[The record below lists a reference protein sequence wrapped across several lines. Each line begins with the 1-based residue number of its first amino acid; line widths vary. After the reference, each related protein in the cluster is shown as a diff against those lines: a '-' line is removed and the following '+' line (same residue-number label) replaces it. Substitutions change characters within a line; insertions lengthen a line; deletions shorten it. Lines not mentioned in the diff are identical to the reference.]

1 MSTKAILLLAFFEG
15 VSVMFIELLG
25 GKMLIPYFGNSLI
38 IWTSTIGVTMSSLM
52 IGYFIGGY
60 LSKLKN
66 SLTVLF
72 FLLTIT
78 AIWMALM
85 PSLVRPIIN
94 KFSDAELYSASIF
107 SAVGLFAL
115 PLMLFGACPP
125 ILIAKLSVNNK
136 AGISSGRVFAVS
148 TIGSIVCALVVG
160 FLIISKYG
168 ISGPLVVYGVL
179 FFLLT
184 VALLWNVFKEKLYFL
199 IAALPI
205 ALIVLATNRSSIQ
218 LNSLFVSESLQG
230 QLRVFDEG
238 ERIGQPRYLQI
249 NGVNQTKTF
258 IDFNNPIMNNSGWW
272 YVHLDGAFASHKP
285 SGSDA
290 LLMGFGGGSLAL
302 ELTNLNFNI
311 DVAEIDARLP
321 AIAHDF
327 FLFDTSRVDFYI
339 DDARHFIKKQ
349 KGKKKYDIVV
359 IDLLHGEVQPN
370 HIFTVEG
377 LNELRQLLKDDATVL
392 VNYQSNFDEPKQPYL
407 AILNTFW
414 AAGYDAKM
422 TNARSDRPADY
433 IFVASPNVLEEAL
446 FNDNHMNDC
455 CFNNVNVLG
464 FRKNP
469 IYVDKDNINQ
479 YLTSELLV
487 LTDNHPILETMNKES
502 IITWRK
508 HMINQTE
515 RIKFGLFK

>member
-1 MSTKAILLLAFFEG
+1 MSIKAILLLAFFEG

-52 IGYFIGGY
+52 IGYFIGGH

-66 SLTVLF
+66 SLSVLF
-72 FLLTIT
+72 IFLTIT

-85 PSLVRPIIN
+85 PAIVRPIIA

-107 SAVGLFAL
+107 SAIGLFAL
-115 PLMLFGACPP
+115 PLILFGACPP
-125 ILIAKLSVNNK
+125 ILIAKLSSGQK
-136 AGISSGRVFAVS
+136 AGLSSGKVFAAS

-160 FLIISKYG
+160 FLIISKFG
-168 ISGPLVVYGVL
+168 ISGPLVIYGML

-184 VALLWNVFKEKLYFL
+184 VALLWGVFKEKLYFL

-205 ALIVLATNRSSIQ
+205 GLIVLASNKSSIQ
-218 LNSLFVSESLQG
+218 LNSLYISESLQG
-230 QLRVFDEG
+230 QLRVFDEN
-238 ERIGQPRYLQI
+238 ERVGQPRILQI

-258 IDFNNPIMNNSGWW
+258 INFNTPVMNSSGWW
-272 YVHLDGAFASHKP
+272 YVHLDGALASHKP

-302 ELTNLNFNI
+302 ELTNLNFKV
-311 DVAEIDARLP
+311 DVVEIDARLP
-321 AIAHDF
+321 IIAHDY
-327 FLFDTSRVDFYI
+327 FLFDTSRVHFYI

-349 KGKKKYDIVV
+349 KSNKKYDIVV

-370 HIFTVEG
+370 HIFTLEG
-377 LNELRQLLKDDATVL
+377 LQELKLLLKDDATVL
-392 VNYQSNFDEPKQPYL
+392 VNYQSNFDEPKQPFL
-407 AILNTFW
+407 SILNTFW
-414 AAGYDAKM
+414 AAGFDAKM
-422 TNARSDRPADY
+422 TNTNNERPADY
-433 IFVASPNVLEEAL
+433 IFIASPTTIEQNL
-446 FNDNHMNDC
+446 FDDNHLNDC
-455 CFNNVNVLG
+455 CFSNPNVQK
-464 FRKNP
+464 FKKNP
-469 IYVDKDNINQ
+469 TYVSKENIDK
-479 YLTSELLV
+479 YLSSELLV
-487 LTDNHPILETMNKES
+487 LRDNNPLLETMNRES

-508 HMINQTE
+508 HMIDQAE